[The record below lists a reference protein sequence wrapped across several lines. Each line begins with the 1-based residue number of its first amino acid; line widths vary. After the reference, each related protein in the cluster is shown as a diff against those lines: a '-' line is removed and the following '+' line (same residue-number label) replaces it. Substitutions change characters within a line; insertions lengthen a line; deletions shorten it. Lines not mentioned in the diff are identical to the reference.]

1 MSAATLTLTPTELE
15 SARAHHAQNHL
26 LQAAEFYHQ
35 ALIDDPRNQPALLGL
50 SLIARQTNQLQP
62 ALHMAKAALAA
73 GPASALAWANLG
85 DALIAIRHAP
95 QAKAAFRHALTLEPS
110 LAAAHYG
117 LGNVLALEENY
128 PDALTHFAVAAEHA
142 PQSSECH
149 FAKAFAQGKMGAHGA
164 AIAAY
169 RRAVQLRP
177 GFASAW
183 LNLGVG
189 LVADGRGQ
197 LADHCYRE
205 ALKVINPAQR
215 ANHPNWINACANTRI
230 SAHLNLGHLHRSRRH
245 FPQAQK
251 HYEAALA
258 VTVENDSHLT
268 AIRLAEVQVAFT
280 YLHLEQKQFPQAWQA
295 LREAEATDRPNSEVP
310 NARGILLL
318 AEHATQA
325 DPNPYPSL
333 IEEAI
338 QAFQQAESLG
348 HKTAP
353 SNRGNA
359 LLRLSRCEEALAAHQ
374 TALERDPH
382 HPGILYNLALT
393 QLRTG
398 DFARGWPNYEIRW
411 QFREVHPHPRRFSQ
425 PRWQGETL
433 SKGSRLFIYSEQGLG
448 DTLQFLRYLSLVA
461 ERSPDTHLILEVQA
475 PLVRLLTPY
484 LTTLT
489 KSCHPERFCHPERSE
504 GFASSSPHPG
514 LTAEILPHG
523 HPLPPFTHHCP
534 LLSLPAIFQTTL
546 ETVPAQIPYLHSD
559 PQLNQQRATEL
570 AAIGNPNH
578 HAIGIAWAGNPNY
591 RADHERSTTLST
603 FLPLL
608 QIPAIRW
615 ISLQKGESTR
625 QIHQLQPNLRPD
637 ISLTDAS
644 SQDHDLAD
652 TAALIHYLDLVIT
665 TDTVIAHLAGALG
678 KPLWLLLPWQS
689 DWRWMQSQATTPWYP
704 HARIFRQYSPGNWP
718 ELLDR
723 VAHQL
728 RKWRACL

>member
-504 GFASSSPHPG
+504 GCFFVAPPRPDSRNPPPRSPAATLHPPLPLAEPPSNLPNHPGNRSGANPLPSLRPPTQPATRHRTSRNRQSQPPRNRHCMGRQSQLPRRPRTLHDPQHISSAAPNPRNPLDLPAKGRIYPPNPSTPAQSTPRYLVDRRVVPGPRPRRHRRPHPLSG
-514 LTAEILPHG
+514 PRH
-523 HPLPPFTHHCP
+523 HHRHCHRPPRR
-534 LLSLPAIFQTTL
+534 
-546 ETVPAQIPYLHSD
+546 
-559 PQLNQQRATEL
+559 RA
-570 AAIGNPNH
+570 
-578 HAIGIAWAGNPNY
+578 
-591 RADHERSTTLST
+591 R
-603 FLPLL
+603 
-608 QIPAIRW
+608 
-615 ISLQKGESTR
+615 
-625 QIHQLQPNLRPD
+625 
-637 ISLTDAS
+637 
-644 SQDHDLAD
+644 
-652 TAALIHYLDLVIT
+652 
-665 TDTVIAHLAGALG
+665 
-678 KPLWLLLPWQS
+678 
-689 DWRWMQSQATTPWYP
+689 
-704 HARIFRQYSPGNWP
+704 
-718 ELLDR
+718 
-723 VAHQL
+723 
-728 RKWRACL
+728 